1 MPQASDPGAAFDPLR
16 QVSSPTGKIVAAL
29 ERVSQ
34 AFRVLLCQQAGSEG
48 LSPIQVQLLLFI
60 RFHLPR
66 YCTVSYLARE
76 FGLTKATVSDSV
88 KVLAAK
94 GFVSRQIQPGDGRSR
109 ILALTET
116 GNELAEKVS
125 DFAVP
130 LSGPVST
137 LPAPQQEALLQSL
150 LTVIGGLTQTGI
162 IRAPRMC
169 FSCRFH
175 SQDAGR
181 YYCQLL
187 GEAFLP
193 EQLRLDCSEHQEKV
207 DNSSE

>member
-1 MPQASDPGAAFDPLR
+1 MPQPPDPGAAFDPQW
-16 QVSSPTGKIVAAL
+16 QVGSPTGKIVAAL
-29 ERVSQ
+29 ERISQ
-34 AFRVLLCQQAGSEG
+34 AFRVLLCKQAGMKG

-94 GFVSRQIQPGDGRSR
+94 GLVSRQTQPADGRSYT
-109 ILALTET
+109 LALTET
-116 GNELAEKVS
+116 GNELAEKAS
-125 DFAVP
+125 HFAGP
-130 LSGPVST
+130 LSEPVGT
-137 LPAPQQEALLQSL
+137 LAAPQQEALLESL
-150 LTVIGGLTQTGI
+150 ITVIGQLTQTGI
-162 IRAPRMC
+162 IHTPRMC
-169 FSCRFH
+169 YSCRFH

-187 GEAFLP
+187 GEEHLP
-193 EQLRLDCSEHQEKV
+193 AQLRLDCTEHQEK
-207 DNSSE
+207 DQES

>member
-1 MPQASDPGAAFDPLR
+1 MPHPSEQGAAFAPRR
-16 QVSSPTGKIVAAL
+16 QAGSPAGKIVAAL
-29 ERVSQ
+29 ERISQ
-34 AFRVLLCQQAGSEG
+34 AFRVLLWQQAGSAG

-88 KVLAAK
+88 KVLAAR
-94 GFVSRQIQPGDGRSR
+94 GFVSRQAQPGDGRSR

-116 GNELAEKVS
+116 GSELAEKAS
-125 DFAVP
+125 DFAPP
-130 LSGPVST
+130 LSGPVRT
-137 LPAPQQEALLQSL
+137 LPVPHQEALLQNL

-169 FSCRFH
+169 FSCRFP
-175 SQDAGR
+175 SRDAGR
-181 YYCQLL
+181 YHCRLL
-187 GEAFLP
+187 GEEHLP
-193 EQLRLDCSEHQEKV
+193 AQLRLDCAEHQEKA
-207 DNSSE
+207 NN